1 MSQPTAI
8 PAPPA
13 LASARFP
20 EEILV
25 VLRTLRRAGYAA
37 FLVGGSIRDRLLGKE
52 AKDHDVATSARA
64 EVVAGLFR
72 RVIPTGIKHGTVT
85 VLLGDMAIEVTTFRG
100 EGEYRDGRRPASV
113 FFIED
118 VVEDLARR
126 DFTINAMAFDPET
139 KTLVDPFGGTEDL
152 ARRLVRCV
160 GDPLKRFGEDG
171 LRPLRAVRFA
181 SVLDFEIEA
190 ATREAVPKTL
200 ETFAK
205 VAQERVREELTR
217 LLVGGHPARGVAL
230 LRETGLLARILPEVA
245 ALVGVE
251 EQGRDAFELTLAR
264 LDRIPGDLELR
275 LGALLHDL
283 ELAPRPAKLPKRLG
297 RVEAVL
303 DRLRYPLK
311 VIEQVGLLVKH
322 RDFALRRYADDAA
335 LRRALATAGRQRVA
349 PLIALGRG
357 QASALGDE
365 ALLRDADVLEGRVAE
380 LLARDPPL
388 TPGELAIDGR
398 RIMELLG
405 LPRGPQVGHA
415 VRYLM
420 ERVLDDPDLN
430 TPDSLERLLRDW
442 FSSQA

>member
-1 MSQPTAI
+1 LSQPPAI
-8 PAPPA
+8 PAPPS

-20 EEILV
+20 DEILF

-37 FLVGGSIRDRLLGKE
+37 YLVGGSIRDRLLGKE

-64 EVVAGLFR
+64 EVVAKLFR

-85 VLLGDMAIEVTTFRG
+85 VLIGDSAIEVTTFRG
-100 EGEYRDGRRPASV
+100 EGEYRDGRRPDSV

-118 VVEDLARR
+118 IVEDLARR

-139 KTLVDPFGGTEDL
+139 KTLIDPFGGGEDL

-160 GDPLKRFGEDG
+160 RDPLKRFSEDG

-181 SVLDFEIEA
+181 SVLDFEIET
-190 ATREAVPKTL
+190 ATREAIPKTI

-245 ALVGVE
+245 ALDGIE

-264 LDRIPGDLELR
+264 VDRAPVELELR
-275 LGALLHDL
+275 LAALLHDI
-283 ELAPRPAKLPKRLG
+283 ELGPAPAKLPKRLS

-311 VIEQVGLLVKH
+311 VIEQVDLLVKH
-322 RDFALRRYADDAA
+322 RGFALSRYADDAE
-335 LRRALATAGRQRVA
+335 LRRGLAAVGRNLVA
-349 PLIALGRG
+349 PLIALGRC

-365 ALLRDADVLEGRVAE
+365 ALLRGIDELEQRVAE
-380 LLARDPPL
+380 VLAKNPAL
-388 TPGELAIDGR
+388 APGELAIDGR
-398 RIMELLG
+398 RIMDLLG

-415 VRYLM
+415 MRYLM

-430 TPDSLERLLRDW
+430 TAESLERLLKGW
-442 FSSQA
+442 FTSQA